1 MEEVN
6 QDENVDD
13 VQMPSQV
20 EKLQE
25 VFENDT
31 EMISQSQEEY
41 DCEMIAKM
49 KVVSQDEN
57 ENSKVSVYIK
67 EEEALEPTA
76 MLAPKNEI
84 SKFRKMER
92 NKIKN

>member
-13 VQMPSQV
+13 VEMPSQV

-25 VFENDT
+25 VIENDT
-31 EMISQSQEEY
+31 EMISQSQEEH

-49 KVVSQDEN
+49 KVKTIWKWSARMRMRTV
-57 ENSKVSVYIK
+57 KCLYI
-67 EEEALEPTA
+67 
-76 MLAPKNEI
+76 
-84 SKFRKMER
+84 SRRKR
-92 NKIKN
+92 L